1 MMTVTSASSCA
12 SVLTMSP
19 RIEVVA
25 TMWTRSTSS
34 GSSSTSS
41 ASSASSAAG
50 SGSGSGSAAPP
61 QAARTRPSTASR
73 ARERRRARLGVRER
87 MGTPRVW
94 IVDGRRRRVRSIHGD
109 LGVLPWT
116 HALPSLRRGPRKVMG
131 TVPSTPPTRGGNVR
145 SARDSGAELQVRI
158 EGLSVAYGDI
168 EAVRD
173 VDLTI
178 DAGTVV
184 AVIGPNGS
192 GKSTLVST
200 ISGLVKPTRGRASVT
215 GGAGQPMRN
224 RIAHV
229 LQTTVANEAVPLTVL
244 ETVRMGAYGRR
255 GIARRLTAEDRTAI
269 EDAIDRMRISDL
281 RNRQLHELS
290 GGQRQRTYVAQ
301 GLAQRADVLLLDEPI
316 TGLDLVTQ
324 ETITQVI
331 AEERDAGRIVFLTT
345 HDVGTAR
352 LADVTVL
359 MATEVVAA
367 GPPSTTLTPE
377 LLGRAYGGHVHVLDD
392 GTLILD
398 DPNPHD
404 HRHEDHLAN

>member
-1 MMTVTSASSCA
+1 
-12 SVLTMSP
+12 
-19 RIEVVA
+19 
-25 TMWTRSTSS
+25 
-34 GSSSTSS
+34 
-41 ASSASSAAG
+41 
-50 SGSGSGSAAPP
+50 
-61 QAARTRPSTASR
+61 
-73 ARERRRARLGVRER
+73 
-87 MGTPRVW
+87 
-94 IVDGRRRRVRSIHGD
+94 
-109 LGVLPWT
+109 
-116 HALPSLRRGPRKVMG
+116 MG
-131 TVPSTPPTRGGNVR
+131 TVPNMPPPTGGVVR
-145 SARDSGAELQVRI
+145 SARGNGSALQVRI

-168 EAVRD
+168 AAVRD

-215 GGAGQPMRN
+215 GPAGQATRN

-269 EDAIDRMRISDL
+269 EDAIARMRISDL

-316 TGLDLVTQ
+316 TGLDLITQ
-324 ETITQVI
+324 ETIMQVVT
-331 AEERDAGRIVFLTT
+331 EERDAGRIVFLTT

-352 LADVTVL
+352 LADVAVL

-367 GPPSTTLTPE
+367 GPPATTLTPE

-392 GTLILD
+392 GTLVLD